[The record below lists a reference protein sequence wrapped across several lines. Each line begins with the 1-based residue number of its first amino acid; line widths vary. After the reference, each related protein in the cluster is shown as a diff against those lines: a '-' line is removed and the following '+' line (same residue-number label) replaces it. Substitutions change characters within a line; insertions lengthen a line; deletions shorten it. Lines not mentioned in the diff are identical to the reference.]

1 MISMASS
8 LDVDYAFI
16 VSYWLFARM
25 VGPYLNNTHG
35 IGSMASDKKPSKL
48 VAQAMPR
55 RWYTTHEETR

>member
-55 RWYTTHEETR
+55 R